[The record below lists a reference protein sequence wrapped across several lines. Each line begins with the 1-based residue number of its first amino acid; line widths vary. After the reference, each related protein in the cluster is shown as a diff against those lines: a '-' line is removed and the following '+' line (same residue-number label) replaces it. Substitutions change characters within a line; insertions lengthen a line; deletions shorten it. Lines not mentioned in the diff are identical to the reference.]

1 MTMNNSDNLRKRKQ
15 YGKSVLRR
23 LKTITGCIKCGYKEH
38 HAALEFNHRSPRHK
52 IMNISTQAVTV
63 SLRNSAKSKVRLKEE
78 LKKCDVLC
86 AICHRIVTF
95 EEGHQ
100 VSERYK

>member
-1 MTMNNSDNLRKRKQ
+1 MMNNSENLRKRRH

-23 LKTITGCIKCGYKEH
+23 LKTLTGCIKCGYKEH
-38 HAALEFNHRSPRHK
+38 HAGLEFNHRSPRDK
-52 IMNISTQAVTV
+52 TMNISNQAVTV
-63 SLRNSAKSKVRLKEE
+63 SLRNSAKSKVKLKEE

-86 AICHRIVTF
+86 ATCHRIVTF